1 LKINENAVVNK
12 IVDCLFPPACPVCGG
27 PLAIRNAKREK
38 ICIGC
43 SKKLEYVSEPFCMKC
58 GKQLTK
64 EEHEYC
70 MDCKKIRHF
79 YTRGTAV
86 FAYTAGIKKSI
97 YNFKYHGKCEY
108 ASFYGEQ
115 AYKKCGSLVNTWN
128 VDVLIPVPLHT
139 KKQRKRGYN
148 QAELIAVE
156 FGRHMDIPVDPT
168 LLIRSENTTPMKE
181 LNDTERRK
189 NVKKA
194 FNIRKNVVRYKK
206 VLIVDDIYT
215 TGATIDE
222 CARVL
227 LEHGAEEVYFLCL
240 CIGKGL

>member
-1 LKINENAVVNK
+1 MECRCADTCTASHKEAAKAWLQSGRAY
-12 IVDCLFPPACPVCGG
+12 CGG
-27 PLAIRNAKREK
+27 I
-38 ICIGC
+38 
-43 SKKLEYVSEPFCMKC
+43 
-58 GKQLTK
+58 
-64 EEHEYC
+64 
-70 MDCKKIRHF
+70 
-79 YTRGTAV
+79 
-86 FAYTAGIKKSI
+86 
-97 YNFKYHGKCEY
+97 
-108 ASFYGEQ
+108 
-115 AYKKCGSLVNTWN
+115 
-128 VDVLIPVPLHT
+128 
-139 KKQRKRGYN
+139 
-148 QAELIAVE
+148 
-156 FGRHMDIPVDPT
+156 GRHMDIPVDPT